1 MKKFILL
8 GFLLM
13 GGMLFSCSN
22 DDNEDLSTY
31 QQDIEV
37 FNTGGEDDDLPPP
50 PPIPTPVLP

>member
-1 MKKFILL
+1 
-8 GFLLM
+8 M